1 MWILI
6 LITSQI
12 GDAGRAIDHV
22 EFTSRERCIAAQ
34 QFSAKRDTIRDSYC
48 VQK

>member
-6 LITSQI
+6 LIT
-12 GDAGRAIDHV
+12 AGSSDVHAIDHV
-22 EFTSRERCIAAQ
+22 EFASRERCIVAQ
-34 QFSAKRDTIRDSYC
+34 QFSIKRDTILDAYC